1 MFHILKTGP
10 MDRHGGRRTVAA
22 ERPTDLIQSVSRAL
36 RVLEV
41 VGAAPD
47 GCTPKAVAS
56 RTGLHLSTTYHLL
69 RTLAYEGYLVR
80 TETGDYRLGLK
91 IAGRFRDLQASLLR
105 RPDVVDV
112 LRLLATATGH
122 SAYLARF
129 VDGRI
134 AITAVVEAP
143 GSPHL
148 EDLVPGF
155 DEGAHA
161 TALGKALL
169 STLDHPDRH
178 AYLREQGMRPFTP
191 GTIRDAAAL
200 DAELGGPVGSAGR
213 VFVEDGQ
220 FRGAVS
226 CAAVLVRGDPV
237 DDPWA
242 VALSAATLTFLRR
255 RTELTGALQRAA
267 LDLAT

>member
-1 MFHILKTGP
+1 MLTRGGSTG
-10 MDRHGGRRTVAA
+10 V
-22 ERPTDLIQSVSRAL
+22 ERPSDLIQSVSRAF

-41 VGAAPD
+41 VGDAP
-47 GCTPKAVAS
+47 GGLPAKAVAS

-69 RTLAYEGYLVR
+69 RTLEYEGYLTR
-80 TETGDYRLGLK
+80 TPEGDYRLGLS
-91 IAGRFRDLQASLLR
+91 IARRFRDLQSVLGTRPEVTRVLR
-105 RPDVVDV
+105 R
-112 LRLLATATGH
+112 LAMVTGH

-134 AITAVVEAP
+134 AITSVSEAP

-169 STLDHPDRH
+169 STLPTAGRR
-178 AYLREQGMRPFTP
+178 AYLREQGLRPFTTA
-191 GTIRDAAAL
+191 TICDADRL
-200 DAELGGPVGSAGR
+200 DHELGHADADR
-213 VFVEDGQ
+213 VYVEEGQ

-226 CAAVLVRGDPV
+226 CAAALVPTGHI
-237 DDPWA
+237 DDAWWA
-242 VALSAATLTFLRR
+242 IALSAGSATFHRREHQLVHALRLTA
-255 RTELTGALQRAA
+255 G
-267 LDLAT
+267 DLAG